1 MSIRKKHDRI
11 GRLPIG
17 HALTLCLWRQM
28 RLNVSAKVL
37 PRHQQAMASSGSPCA
52 ESAAIR
58 LSVSKKL
65 SCPIAYLQELCRQTA
80 DWTGSC
86 KLTILRGVLD
96 SNLQWC
102 RMNLW
107 LLKVVLAA
115 AALIAGLYFL
125 WPLIELLLNAV
136 VQLAIA
142 AFAFF
147 VGGLFAV
154 QAYDGFRSGIEGT
167 QPSASAKVD
176 DPSAASNRI
185 AGIKLGILALLLA
198 LGTFFGGGKNI
209 GLVKSWSGGSGRRL
223 RNLAGVASTGRSRPL
238 CPYVRRVLDLPCGQ
252 KIRAVGNM
260 GSYPVPA

>member
-1 MSIRKKHDRI
+1 
-11 GRLPIG
+11 
-17 HALTLCLWRQM
+17 
-28 RLNVSAKVL
+28 
-37 PRHQQAMASSGSPCA
+37 
-52 ESAAIR
+52 
-58 LSVSKKL
+58 
-65 SCPIAYLQELCRQTA
+65 
-80 DWTGSC
+80 
-86 KLTILRGVLD
+86 
-96 SNLQWC
+96 
-102 RMNLW
+102 MNLW

-185 AGIKLGILALLLA
+185 AGIVSGILALLLA
-198 LGTFFGGGKNI
+198 LGTFFG
-209 GLVKSWSGGSGRRL
+209 
-223 RNLAGVASTGRSRPL
+223 VA
-238 CPYVRRVLDLPCGQ
+238 
-252 KIRAVGNM
+252 KILGW
-260 GSYPVPA
+260 